1 MIFTSLSPNTESE
14 DISLA
19 AKLRFF
25 PWTRKTALGSRIR
38 LEQAFASYLDNNELV
53 YAFESGRTSL
63 HAILTSLNLPQG
75 AEILLQAYTCV
86 AVPEPVLWVGAKPV
100 YIDVGEDLMMDL
112 SDLEKKIS
120 PQSKVLII
128 QHTFGMP
135 ARLNELMAIARKH
148 NLFIIE
154 DCAHALGA
162 EYKNKKVGT
171 FGDAAFFS
179 LGRDKIIS
187 SVFGG
192 VATVKNAA
200 LAEKIKTLQNS
211 YAESPLHWV
220 KKQLNHPIIFSIGK
234 PLYDFADIGKYFI
247 EITKRLG
254 IFSKAVEK
262 TELSGGKPSFAFHKM
277 SDILALLA
285 LQQFAKLERFN
296 AHRQRLAAI
305 YDEALFP
312 TWAGIASRG
321 VESERKSVH
330 LRYTLFVP
338 LPKQLALYMK
348 ERDVLLGDW
357 YTTGIVPKN
366 VAYEKI
372 GYDPKSCPKS
382 EALALRT
389 VNLPTGIQTTEA
401 DARMIATEIK
411 EYLNGNQRD

>member
-1 MIFTSLSPNTESE
+1 MIFTSLSPNTERD

-25 PWTRKTALGSRIR
+25 PSARKIASGARSR
-38 LEQAFASYLDNNELV
+38 LESTFASYLGQPV

-63 HAILTSLNLPQG
+63 YAILASLDLPQG

-86 AVPEPVLWVGAKPV
+86 AVPEPVLWVGARPV
-100 YIDVGEDLMMDL
+100 YIDIGEDLTMDPA
-112 SDLEKKIS
+112 DLEKKIT

-135 ARLNELMAIARKH
+135 AKLDELIAIARRH

-171 FGDAAFFS
+171 FGDASFFS
-179 LGRDKIIS
+179 FGRDKVIS

-192 VATVKNAA
+192 VASLKNPL
-200 LAEKIKTLQNS
+200 LAEKIKKLQDS
-211 YAESPLHWV
+211 YSESPLSWV
-220 KKQLNHPIIFSIGK
+220 KKQLNHPIIFAIAK
-234 PLYDFADIGKYFI
+234 PMYDFADLGKYLI
-247 EITKRLG
+247 EICKRLG
-254 IFSKAVEK
+254 IFSKAVQK
-262 TELSGGKPSFAFHKM
+262 TELSGGKPTFAFHKM
-277 SDILALLA
+277 PDILAHLA

-296 AHRQRLAAI
+296 DHRAKLAAI
-305 YDEALFP
+305 YDEVLFS

-321 VESERKSVH
+321 VEKERKSIH

-338 LPKQLALYMK
+338 LPKQLMQYMK

-357 YTTGIVPKN
+357 YTTGIAPNN

-372 GYDPKSCPKS
+372 GYDPKSCLRS

-389 VNLPTGIQTTEA
+389 VNLPTNIQTSEN
-401 DARMIATEIK
+401 DARIIAKEIK
-411 EYLNGNQRD
+411 EYLNGNQND